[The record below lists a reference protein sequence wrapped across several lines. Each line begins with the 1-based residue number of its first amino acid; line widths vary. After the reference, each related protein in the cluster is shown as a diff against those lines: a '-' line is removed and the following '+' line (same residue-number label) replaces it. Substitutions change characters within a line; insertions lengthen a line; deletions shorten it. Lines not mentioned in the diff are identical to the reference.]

1 MNQSYPATPRNVGYE
16 DYRNQYALRTS
27 RTHSPQNQ
35 STRAL
40 ETVQEKVYDSR
51 TSDPDSTDT
60 KIGSLSRT
68 DSGYDSISGPDSL
81 NPSFLPGV
89 SDEIRS
95 NLGAFGMIGDYEYVS
110 AMAESGIIMGNSIL
124 RPWSFGKPENPE
136 APRPLNPISLFL
148 GTERSLHQG
157 RRQRQ
162 RPVRESAPDALVDF
176 QAGNYSDE
184 EQEEQEEKE
193 EPDQYCGRIR

>member
-89 SDEIRS
+89 SDEIRVRFDS
-95 NLGAFGMIGDYEYVS
+95 WA
-110 AMAESGIIMGNSIL
+110 
-124 RPWSFGKPENPE
+124 
-136 APRPLNPISLFL
+136 
-148 GTERSLHQG
+148 
-157 RRQRQ
+157 Q
-162 RPVRESAPDALVDF
+162 RPAKSKLF
-176 QAGNYSDE
+176 SWL
-184 EQEEQEEKE
+184 
-193 EPDQYCGRIR
+193 